1 MFVKKE
7 LIKPDALER
16 RDYQINIAKQ
26 SEEQSTLVV
35 LPTGMGKTVVA
46 LLLIA
51 HHLKKNKD
59 KKILFLAPTK
69 PLASQHFRFLLRFL
83 EVDEA
88 KITLFTGEVSPKKRK
103 QLWEDS
109 TIVVSTP
116 QVIEN
121 DLVNRRIDLK
131 EVGFIVF
138 DEVHRAVGN
147 YAYVF
152 IGEVYNNQVKNPLVL
167 GITASPGN
175 DVEKIL
181 EVCKNIGIK
190 HIEIRTKK
198 DLDVKPYIQELK
210 IHWKEVELPQDFNRV
225 VVLLQKA
232 LSKRLY
238 DLKDLKIIESASLSL
253 LNRRRLLELQSIIQ
267 SKIRSELNPP
277 KELFRA
283 ASIQNAA
290 LKLYHGIELLQTQGI
305 NALLNYFS
313 RMGREAKSKQ
323 GSKASREVISDP
335 LVVEALAYAHDISVQ
350 HPKIPAVKE
359 IVNHQLQLNAKSKI
373 IVFTN
378 YRATASYV
386 LRELEEIKNA
396 KPVRFVGQAKTQD
409 DKGLS
414 QKDQIGVID
423 DFRSGTYNILVA
435 TSVAEE
441 GLDIPATDLVVFYE
455 PVPSEIRSIQRRG
468 RTGRQMTG
476 KVVVLITKGTADEGY
491 HWSAK
496 RKEKQMIRQLELLRA
511 SLQNKIQGFSEQ
523 SSDSLKQK
531 NAVNESQ
538 ATLPLEKNE
547 SSSEVKIVVDN
558 RESRSKIV
566 RFLAVK
572 QEVLVESKQL
582 EVGDYVLS
590 SRIGVERKEVDD
602 FLNSMLNGRLFVQMK
617 NLREAYARPVL
628 ILEGEDLLERRNIN
642 HNAIFGA
649 LSSIVVDYGIAVFQT
664 KSARETADV
673 LYVMARR
680 EQFRDQK
687 EVAIRSGKVA
697 MSLGEQQRFIVEGL
711 PNVSAVLAKRL
722 LSHFGSIYA
731 LVNANVEELAEVQ
744 GIGKQSAE
752 QIYYTLRSDYEV
764 KKEKK

>member
-1 MFVKKE
+1 MFVKKD
-7 LIKPDALER
+7 LIKPDAVEK
-16 RDYQINIAKQ
+16 RDYQINIAEASK
-26 SEEQSTLVV
+26 EKSTLVV

-51 HHLKKNKD
+51 HHLKKNPD
-59 KKILFLAPTK
+59 KKIVFLAPTK
-69 PLASQHFRFLLRFL
+69 PLASQHYRFLKQFL
-83 EVDEA
+83 VLDESA
-88 KITLFTGEVSPKKRK
+88 MNLFTGEVAPKKRK
-103 QLWEDS
+103 ELWEKS
-109 TIVVSTP
+109 TIIISTP
-116 QVIEN
+116 QVVEN
-121 DLVNRRIDLK
+121 DLINQRISLK
-131 EVGFIVF
+131 DVGFIIF

-152 IGEVYNNQVKNPLVL
+152 IGEIYQTQVSNPLSL

-175 DVEKIL
+175 NVEKIL
-181 EVCKNIGIK
+181 EVCKNIGIR
-190 HIEIRTKK
+190 HIEIRTKN

-210 IHWKEVELPQDFNRV
+210 IHWKQVVLPDDFNRV
-225 VVLLQKA
+225 VLLLQKA
-232 LSKRLY
+232 LSERLY
-238 DLKDLKIIESASLSL
+238 LLKDLKIIESASLSL
-253 LNRRRLLELQSIIQ
+253 INRRRLLELQGIIQ

-277 KELFRA
+277 KELFKA
-283 ASIQNAA
+283 ASVQNAA
-290 LKLYHGIELLQTQGI
+290 LKLYHGIELLQTQGV

-323 GSKASREVISDP
+323 GSRASREVISDP
-335 LVVEALAYAHDISVQ
+335 LVAEALAYAHDLNVQ

-359 IVNHQLQLNAKSKI
+359 IVKQQLTLNPQSKI

-386 LRELEEIKNA
+386 LSELEKIKDA
-396 KPVRFVGQAKTQD
+396 CPVRFVGQAKTED

-414 QKDQIGVID
+414 QKDQLSVID
-423 DFRSGTYNILVA
+423 KFRSGTYNILIA

-476 KVVVLITKGTADEGY
+476 KVIVLITKGTADEGY

-496 RKEKQMIRQLELLRA
+496 RKEKQMISQLELLRA
-511 SLQNKIQGFSEQ
+511 SLKNKIEGFSE
-523 SSDSLKQK
+523 SSYGAKSAQK
-531 NAVNESQ
+531 TLADSQ
-538 ATLPLEKNE
+538 ATLPLSKSE
-547 SSSEVKIVVDN
+547 SSGDVTIIIDH

-572 QEVLVESKQL
+572 PEVNVDSQQL

-617 NLREAYARPVL
+617 NLRESYARPVL
-628 ILEGEDLLERRNIN
+628 ILEGEGLLERRNIN

-664 KSARETADV
+664 RSAKETADV

-687 EVAIRSGKVA
+687 EVAIRGAKVA
-697 MSLGEQQRFIVEGL
+697 MSRVEQQRFIIEGL
-711 PNVSAVLAKRL
+711 PNISAVLAKRL
-722 LSHFGSIYA
+722 LSHFGSIFS
-731 LVNANVEELAEVQ
+731 LVNAEVEELCEVQ
-744 GIGKQSAE
+744 GIGKQIAE
-752 QIYYTLRSDYEV
+752 EIYSILRCEYEEQ
-764 KKEKK
+764 KEKK

>member
-1 MFVKKE
+1 MFVKKDF
-7 LIKPDALER
+7 IKSDALER
-16 RDYQINIAKQ
+16 REYQINIASQ
-26 SEEQSTLVV
+26 SEDQSTLVV

-59 KKILFLAPTK
+59 KKIVFLAPTK
-69 PLASQHFRFLLRFL
+69 PLASQHFRFLKRFL
-83 EVDEA
+83 EFDEQ

-131 EVGFIVF
+131 DVGFIVF

-147 YAYVF
+147 YSYVF
-152 IGEVYNNQVKNPLVL
+152 IGEVYNNQVTNPLAL

-198 DLDVKPYIQELK
+198 DLDVKPYIQELT
-210 IHWKEVELPQDFNRV
+210 IHWKEVVLPQDFNRV

-238 DLKDLKIIESASLSL
+238 DLKDLKIVESASLSL
-253 LNRRRLLELQSIIQ
+253 LNRRRLLEVQGIIQ

-277 KELFRA
+277 KELFKA

-290 LKLYHGIELLQTQGI
+290 LKLYHGIELLQTQGV

-359 IVNHQLQLNAKSKI
+359 IVNHQLELNPKSKI

-386 LRELEEIKNA
+386 LSELEQIKKA

-423 DFRSGTYNILVA
+423 DFRSGIYNILVA

-496 RKEKQMIRQLELLRA
+496 RKEKQMIHQLELLRS
-511 SLQNKIQGFSEQ
+511 SLQNRIRGVSDL
-523 SSDSLKQK
+523 SSVPSNQK
-531 NAVNESQ
+531 NVLKESQ

-547 SSSEVKIVVDN
+547 SSADVKIVVDN

-566 RFLAVK
+566 RFLAIK

-722 LSHFGSIYA
+722 LNHFGSIYA
-731 LVNANVEELAEVQ
+731 LVNADVSELTEVQ

-752 QIYYTLRSDYEV
+752 EIYFTLRSEYEA